1 MSAEKNETYY
11 QQLLQR
17 WQQQQCTPTEATE
30 LMEYLRRDVSN
41 RTLLNEMRTAFREV
55 KPEMTPLSS
64 DHGDRV
70 RNELLKHI
78 KATDPGNVTGKEFF
92 DHTRST
98 SGGIIREYRAPG
110 NKWRVAAAAAVL
122 LGMAIPAGYLLLHRR
137 PTPAPVAAIAAKTD
151 TTPGRN
157 KAVLTLANGTKIV
170 LDEKGMQQL
179 AQQGN
184 TVIRNKNGQLVYE
197 KTGTESNVPIYN
209 TLTTAAGET
218 YPLVL
223 ADGSKIW
230 LNAASSIR
238 FPATFAGN
246 ERKIELTG
254 EAYFD
259 IAHDAHRPFRVQVR
273 QMTVDVLGTQ
283 FNINSYAD
291 EATINTT
298 LLEGAVRVNGD
309 KGSVQLAPGEQS
321 QWSPGGNLKRVAG
334 INTDEI
340 IAWKDGYFRF
350 ESADLTT
357 VLRQFSH
364 WYDVEIV
371 YEGKVKP
378 RKFFGMISRN
388 SSLVNVLKML
398 NANDVSYRLEGKKLI
413 VQGE

>member
-1 MSAEKNETYY
+1 MPTVKNDAYY
-11 QQLLQR
+11 QQLLQQ
-17 WQQQQCTPTEATE
+17 WQQRRCTPTEAIE
-30 LMEYLRRDVSN
+30 LMDYLRQDASN
-41 RTLLNEMRTAFREV
+41 RILLNELQEAFRQV
-55 KPEMTPLSS
+55 TPETAPLSA
-64 DHGDRV
+64 DPGERV
-70 RNELLKHI
+70 RKELLKHI
-78 KATDPGNVTGKEFF
+78 QASPITPMYQPQKYTGAFKL
-92 DHTRST
+92 
-98 SGGIIREYRAPG
+98 
-110 NKWRVAAAAAVL
+110 AAAAAIL
-122 LGMAIPAGYLLLHRR
+122 L
-137 PTPAPVAAIAAKTD
+137 AIALPATYFLLNRQPAA
-151 TTPGRN
+151 TPVVATSQPAAVTSASH
-157 KAVLTLANGTKIV
+157 KAVLTLANGEKIV

-184 TVIRNKNGQLVYE
+184 SNILNKNGQLVYE
-197 KTGTESNVPIYN
+197 KTNGEATTPLYN

-223 ADGSKIW
+223 ADGSRIW
-230 LNAASSIR
+230 LNASSSIR
-238 FPATFAGN
+238 FPATFAGH

-254 EAYFD
+254 EAYFE
-259 IAHDAHRPFRVQVR
+259 IAHDAHKPFRIQVK
-273 QMTVDVLGTQ
+273 QMTVNVLGTH

-298 LLEGAVRVNGD
+298 LLEGAVKINSD
-309 KGSVQLAPGEQS
+309 KGSIQLAPGEQS
-321 QWSPGGNLKRVAG
+321 QVSPNGNLKRVTG
-334 INTDEI
+334 INTSEI
-340 IAWKDGYFRF
+340 VAWKEGYFQF

-398 NANDVSYRLEGKKLI
+398 NANDVSYRIEGKKLI

>member
-1 MSAEKNETYY
+1 MSAERNDSYY
-11 QQLLQR
+11 QQLLLR
-17 WQQQQCTPTEATE
+17 WQQRKCTPTEAIE
-30 LMEYLRRDVSN
+30 LMEYLRQDVSN
-41 RTLLNEMRTAFREV
+41 RILLNEMQAAFQEV
-55 KPEMTPLSS
+55 KPETTTVSS
-64 DHGDRV
+64 DHGDRI
-70 RNELLKHI
+70 RKELLKHI
-78 KATDPGNVTGKEFF
+78 NAATDAGNNVRKIPPAGPRQQVRKYHGTF
-92 DHTRST
+92 RL
-98 SGGIIREYRAPG
+98 A
-110 NKWRVAAAAAVL
+110 VAAAVL
-122 LGMAIPAGYLLLHRR
+122 LGIAIPAGYLLRHHRQAPQPAAIVAA
-137 PTPAPVAAIAAKTD
+137 PTPAAPSK
-151 TTPGRN
+151 N
-157 KAVLTLANGTKIV
+157 KAVLTLANGQQIV

-184 TVIRNKNGQLVYE
+184 TTIRNKNGQLVYE
-197 KTGTESNVPIYN
+197 KTGAEAAGPLYN

-254 EAYFD
+254 EAYFE
-259 IAHDAHRPFRVQVR
+259 IAHDAHRPFRIQVK
-273 QMTVDVLGTQ
+273 QMTVDVLGTH

-298 LLEGAVRVNGD
+298 LLEGAVKINSD
-309 KGSVQLAPGEQS
+309 KGSMQLSPGEQS
-321 QWSPGGNLKRVAG
+321 QWSPNGNLKKVTG

-340 IAWKDGYFRF
+340 TAWKDGYFRF
-350 ESADLTT
+350 ESTDLTT

-364 WYDVEIV
+364 WYGVEII
-371 YEGKVKP
+371 YEGNVKP
-378 RKFFGMISRN
+378 RKFFGMISRS